1 MTSNL
6 SLFKCSINLVNQMI
20 GTETIIYCNI
30 ADTVVYQTSFCTY
43 VLIICTHQISS
54 GISTSTTGSAETS
67 TLTLSSVALTDAGT
81 YTCTATYS
89 LSDGSDPVVLTGT
102 IGVTV
107 RGFET
112 HPVAQSVD
120 VGSKIE
126 MSCVVVGDQQASISW

>member
-1 MTSNL
+1 MEIHIEDAVTSP
-6 SLFKCSINLVNQMI
+6 SK
-20 GTETIIYCNI
+20 
-30 ADTVVYQTSFCTY
+30 
-43 VLIICTHQISS
+43 VLKIFTPQISS
-54 GISTSTTGSAETS
+54 GISTATSSTAYTS
-67 TLTLSSVALTDAGT
+67 TLSLSSIALANAGT

>member
-1 MTSNL
+1 MEDAVTSP
-6 SLFKCSINLVNQMI
+6 SK
-20 GTETIIYCNI
+20 
-30 ADTVVYQTSFCTY
+30 
-43 VLIICTHQISS
+43 VLKMFTPQISS
-54 GISTSTTGSAETS
+54 GISTATSSTAYTS
-67 TLTLSSVALTDAGT
+67 TLSLSSIALANAGT